1 MARLPAALIAACMA
15 VLPASAD
22 DPVARLAAAIC
33 KAGDAAGLETVI
45 LRFEVEEA
53 VAPRDIAE
61 ALGTASARAEAGH
74 CASPNAAAQA
84 WSRYRGAASPQDGL
98 AAAFAL
104 GRIAAR
110 PLAQRDA
117 SGREVG
123 FTDLGWAGEP
133 IDMQ

>member
-1 MARLPAALIAACMA
+1 LARLPAALIAACMVA
-15 VLPASAD
+15 FPASAD
-22 DPVARLAAAIC
+22 DPVARLAEAIC
-33 KAGDAAGLETVI
+33 RADNATGVETVM
-45 LRFEVEEA
+45 LRFEAEEA

-74 CASPNAAAQA
+74 CASADAAAQA
-84 WSRYRGAASPQDGL
+84 WSRYRGASSPQDGL

-110 PLAQRDA
+110 PLAQRGA

-123 FTDLGWAGEP
+123 FTDLGWAGETL
-133 IDMQ
+133 DMQ